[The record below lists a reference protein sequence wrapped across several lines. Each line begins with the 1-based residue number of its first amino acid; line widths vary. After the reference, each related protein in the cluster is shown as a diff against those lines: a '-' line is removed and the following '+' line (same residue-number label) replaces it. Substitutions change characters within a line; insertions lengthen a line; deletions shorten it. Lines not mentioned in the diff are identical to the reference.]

1 MSEIP
6 RRKFIAA
13 AGTTL
18 AAAWLFADRQQL
30 QATAE
35 YVAGLGAGAPFET
48 LTADEAAVLE
58 AATAQIM
65 PSDDGTPG
73 AREARVVNFI
83 DRSISTW
90 ARDQRPVM
98 AKLVKELNARAR
110 KTDRRVASYAALTDA
125 QQQAV
130 IASMEK
136 DRHESFGALR
146 GATLVGMFAN
156 PEYGGNFEKQGWK
169 TLGFVDQFSWAA
181 PFGWYDR

>member
-6 RRKFIAA
+6 RRTFIAA

-18 AAAWLFADRQQL
+18 AAAWMLADRRHL

-35 YVAGLGAGAPFET
+35 YVAALGRNAPFET

-58 AATAQIM
+58 AATSQIL
-65 PSDDGTPG
+65 PSDDTPG

-110 KTDRRVASYAALTDA
+110 KTDRRAASFAALTDA

-130 IASMEK
+130 ITLMEK

-146 GATLVGMFAN
+146 GATFVGMFAN